1 MSKPFAIV
9 TGASSG
15 IGLELAAICAQ
26 QGFDLLIAADQPEIH
41 AAADRFRNLGAETS
55 VVEAL
60 ISPPSVVSTNSGR
73 RRIAVP

>member
-26 QGFDLLIAADQPEIH
+26 EGFDLLVAADQPEIH
-41 AAADRFRNLGAETS
+41 TAADRFRSLGAETS
-55 VVEAL
+55 VVEADL
-60 ISPPSVVSTNSGR
+60 ATIVVSTSSGR
-73 RRIAVP
+73 RRMVVP

>member
-1 MSKPFAIV
+1 V

-41 AAADRFRNLGAETS
+41 TAADRCRNLGAETS
-55 VVEAL
+55 VVGL
-60 ISPPSVVSTNSGR
+60 TSPPPVVSINSGR